1 VGHGSVVW
9 LVRQYYRKTNIVLDK
24 ITLVLYIQDY
34 GNRRPRHRTSQDTMT
49 TAPATLPR
57 LSVTVA
63 WLGYGG
69 LLSFLFLTPLSL
81 TSQQLGMF
89 WTTVACICL
98 IVGMI
103 PSTIGHLATI

>member
-1 VGHGSVVW
+1 MGW
-9 LVRQYYRKTNIVLDK
+9 LVRQYYSKTTFVLDK
-24 ITLVLYIQDY
+24 VKLVSQNTDY
-34 GNRRPRHRTSQDTMT
+34 GNCGPRHRTSQDTMT

-57 LSVTVA
+57 RSVTVA
-63 WLGYGG
+63 WPGYGG

>member
-1 VGHGSVVW
+1 MVW
-9 LVRQYYRKTNIVLDK
+9 LIRQYYPKTKFVLDK
-24 ITLVLYIQDY
+24 ITLVLHITDY
-34 GNRRPRHRTSQDTMT
+34 GNRGPRHPTSQDTMT

-57 LSVTVA
+57 RSVTVA
-63 WLGYGG
+63 WPGYGG
-69 LLSFLFLTPLSL
+69 LLSFLFLSPLSL